1 VSLQYLRL
9 QVAAEAAYRQTA
21 AAEAQLHARAVR
33 ERATAAATVTA
44 TATAAETGVAA
55 VAREHTA
62 AWERRE
68 AWQQP
73 YWRELQ
79 SALLRAEAEAEA
91 AGLEAAIAFADADI
105 DAASADADADAVAA
119 DGLHRRRRSADD
131 ALASARHVN
140 EVYHEVRPGLEQA
153 EELLLSV

>member
-1 VSLQYLRL
+1 M
-9 QVAAEAAYRQTA
+9 AAEAAYRQTA

-55 VAREHTA
+55 VARERTA

-105 DAASADADADAVAA
+105 VAVAA